1 MLLRLI
7 PVLCAAAT
15 AFAAGSPMLMYIG
28 TYTGPK
34 SKGIYVYRFDPAS
47 GRVTPIGLAAET
59 PSPSFLAAHPN
70 GRYVYA
76 VNEVNNF
83 EGQRGGSVAAFSV
96 DASSGKL
103 TAINRVS
110 SRGSGPCHLSVD
122 KTGKLLAVANYGSGS
137 EAAFPV
143 NNDGSLGEATWFL
156 QHEGS
161 SVDQKRQ
168 RGPHAHCAVF
178 SPDNRF
184 LAVADLGLDRILISR
199 VGADGKLQ
207 PNNPPYGTV
216 KPGSGP
222 RHFAFHPGGRWAYVI
237 NEMASTITAF
247 DWNAKDG
254 VLKEI
259 ATISTLP
266 ADFKGEN
273 TTAEIEVHP
282 NGKFVYG
289 SNRGHD
295 SIAVFAID
303 QKNGTLTPVE
313 YVSTDGHTP
322 RGFKIDPSGKYLVA
336 GNQDSN
342 NFVVFAVDG
351 KTGRLK
357 STGRKFEVGS
367 PVSVVFVPAR

>member
-1 MLLRLI
+1 MLLRLF
-7 PVLCAAAT
+7 PVLCATMT
-15 AFAAGSPMLMYIG
+15 AFAAGPSMFLYIG

-47 GRVTPIGLAAET
+47 GHVAPVGLAAET

-70 GRYVYA
+70 GRYLYA

-83 EGQRGGSVAAFSV
+83 EGRREGSVAAFSI
-96 DASSGKL
+96 DASGKL
-103 TAINRVS
+103 SLINRVS
-110 SRGSGPCHLSVD
+110 SRGSGPCHLSLD
-122 KTGKLLAVANYGSGS
+122 RLGKLLAVANYGSGS

-143 NNDGSLGEATWFL
+143 NSDGSLGEATWFL
-156 QHEGS
+156 QHQGS
-161 SVDQKRQ
+161 SADPKRQ
-168 RGPHAHCAVF
+168 RGPHAHCAAF

-184 LAVADLGLDRILISR
+184 LAVADLGLDKILLARI
-199 VGADGKLQ
+199 GPDGKLQ
-207 PNNPPYGTV
+207 PNNPPYGAV

-222 RHFAFHPGGRWAYVI
+222 RHFVFHPGGRWAYVI

-247 DWNAKDG
+247 AWNANDG
-254 VLKEI
+254 ALKEI

-266 ADFKGEN
+266 SDFKGEN

-295 SIAVFAID
+295 SIAVFAVEP
-303 QKNGTLTPVE
+303 KTGALKPLE
-313 YVSTDGHTP
+313 YVSTAGHTP
-322 RGFKIDPSGKYLVA
+322 RGFKIDPTGKYLVA

-342 NFVVFAVDG
+342 NVVVFAIDG
-351 KTGRLK
+351 KTGRLRP
-357 STGRKFEVGS
+357 TGQNFEVGS
-367 PVSVVFVPAR
+367 PVSFVFVPAQ